1 MKSSDNRTRIFS
13 AAFIACLALISSSMT
28 VEAAVADNDCKII
41 LESTA
46 GDEIKNGLMDA
57 AASGKLYRVDAEKSS
72 VSFSVR
78 HFPFS
83 RVQGRFHAFD
93 GGLVGL
99 NQSYPDGQILFIIK
113 SGSVNTDDE
122 AIDALIKSARFFDT
136 KLFPDI
142 VFAGRHIELH
152 ENGFAT
158 IRGEVTVRNIT
169 RPLSLKVN
177 FVQNGRTGRFVAE
190 RLHIQAQT
198 HLDRTEY
205 GMDNLSLIVSNTV
218 VLELELYL
226 NRVSF

>member
-1 MKSSDNRTRIFS
+1 MKSSDNRTTIFS
-13 AAFIACLALISSSMT
+13 ATFIAGLALINSSVS

-83 RVQGRFHAFD
+83 KVEGRFQAFD
-93 GGLVGL
+93 GVLVGL
-99 NQSYPDGQILFIIK
+99 NQSQPDGQILFVIK
-113 SGSVNTDDE
+113 SSSVYTGDNATN
-122 AIDALIKSARFFDT
+122 ALIKGERFFDT

-142 VFAGRHIELH
+142 IFAGRYIELLDD
-152 ENGFAT
+152 GTAT
-158 IRGEVTVRNIT
+158 IDGEVTVRNIT

-198 HLDRTEY
+198 NLDRTEY